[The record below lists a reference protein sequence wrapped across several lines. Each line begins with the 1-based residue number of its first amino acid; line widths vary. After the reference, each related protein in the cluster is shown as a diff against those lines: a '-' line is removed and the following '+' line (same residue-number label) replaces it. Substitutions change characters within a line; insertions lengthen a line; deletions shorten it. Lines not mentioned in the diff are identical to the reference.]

1 MRGDIS
7 TGVKSLATRSPSP
20 RDVVSRDYPEQVPR
34 GLECSKNQADP
45 WLWACSEDVTS
56 LTRANPKIHGADRT
70 DLSARE

>member
-34 GLECSKNQADP
+34 SGVLEEPSGSLAMGLLGGCDKPHESQSKDTQ
-45 WLWACSEDVTS
+45 S
-56 LTRANPKIHGADRT
+56 
-70 DLSARE
+70 